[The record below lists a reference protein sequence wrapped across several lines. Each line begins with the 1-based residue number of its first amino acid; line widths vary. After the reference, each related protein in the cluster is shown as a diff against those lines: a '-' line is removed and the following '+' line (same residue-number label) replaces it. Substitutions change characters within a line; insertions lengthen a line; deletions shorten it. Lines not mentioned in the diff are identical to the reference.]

1 MKIDPLIIQFLQHY
15 FDKIYVITIH
25 RAVERQ
31 QQVKHQLDGLTF
43 EFFYGVDKQ
52 NLDKDIIDTHKKHNT
67 NKTRLFYRKNR
78 RMKPGELA
86 CSLSHRN
93 VYNNIIENGY
103 QRVLIFEDDVV
114 PLIKNLSLLPDAFNE
129 LPGDWGLVYLGY
141 TKHETITFTLR
152 FRQWYYKIIS
162 ALRLTKWNRIMIDH
176 LLPLRYSQHLKT
188 AGFHD
193 CTHAYA
199 VTASSAHQLMSLQT
213 PVAFNSDNLLSY
225 AVLNGQLKAFVT
237 EPKFFDQ
244 ENMIDPGVKSFI
256 HQ

>member
-1 MKIDPLIIQFLQHY
+1 MKIDPLTIQFLQRY
-15 FDKIYVITIH
+15 FDKIYVITIK

-52 NLDKDIIDTHKKHNT
+52 NLGMDIIDTNKKHYT
-67 NKTRLFYRKNR
+67 SKTRLFYRKNR
-78 RMKPGELA
+78 RMMPGELA

-93 VYNNIIENGY
+93 VYNDIIENGY
-103 QRVLIFEDDVV
+103 RRVLIFEDDVV
-114 PLIKNLSLLPDAFNE
+114 PLIKNLSLLPEVFNE
-129 LPGDWGLVYLGY
+129 LPEDWDLVYLGY
-141 TKHETITFTLR
+141 TKHETITSTLR

-162 ALRLTKWNRIMIDH
+162 AVRLTKWNHTMISH
-176 LLPLRYSQHLKT
+176 LLPVPFSLHLKK

-225 AVLNGQLKAFVT
+225 AVLNGHLKAFVT

-244 ENMIDPGVKSFI
+244 ENMIDPEIKSFI